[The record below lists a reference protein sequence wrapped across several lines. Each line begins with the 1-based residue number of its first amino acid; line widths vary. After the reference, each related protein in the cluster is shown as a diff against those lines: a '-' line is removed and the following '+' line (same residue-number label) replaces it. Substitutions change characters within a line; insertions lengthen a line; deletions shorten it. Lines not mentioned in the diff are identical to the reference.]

1 MQEENFETTLNRI
14 TTKFDQIAANGRAV
28 SNAFLEKRRQVK
40 ALEAEQ
46 KNLLET
52 IEKLKKE
59 NKELKNQSNLAENFQ
74 SSDKI
79 AKIVSNKLK
88 EAGGSAE
95 SRRIIEELI
104 GEIDRCIKLLKE
116 Y

>member
-1 MQEENFETTLNRI
+1 MQEENFDTSLNRI
-14 TTKFDQIAANGRAV
+14 TMRFDQIAINGRMLNSALV
-28 SNAFLEKRRQVK
+28 EKKNQIKFLEI
-40 ALEAEQ
+40 EQ
-46 KNLLET
+46 KKLLET

-88 EAGGSAE
+88 ESGGNAE
-95 SRRIIEELI
+95 SRRIVEELI
-104 GEIDRCIKLLKE
+104 GEIDHCIELLKA